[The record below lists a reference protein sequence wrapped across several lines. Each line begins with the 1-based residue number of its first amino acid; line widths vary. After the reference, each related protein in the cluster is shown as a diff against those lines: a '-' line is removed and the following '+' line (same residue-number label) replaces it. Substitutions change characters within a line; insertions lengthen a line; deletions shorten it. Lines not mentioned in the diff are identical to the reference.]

1 MRKALSLL
9 VKAVVSGFLLYFA
22 LSSVNFSTVVDRLSQ
37 TNPVWIGLGVLVLL
51 AQIFIQAA
59 RWRLIVHACAGDL
72 SLGHAFRFSMIAMF
86 FNQTLPSSVGGDAA
100 RIWLLGKQ
108 AGWRVAGYSVLL
120 DRIIGVV
127 ALAVLVVIC
136 LPWTLELVTNPIGRA
151 GLLLIG
157 FGALA
162 GGLVFLILSWPRL
175 SFLQRWSPTR
185 HLAAVSK
192 IANTILLT
200 PRALV
205 PIFALSILIHLLTA
219 LAAWCAARS
228 VGANLS
234 LLYSLFL
241 VLPVV
246 LITVVPIS
254 IAGWGVRES
263 AMVAAFAY
271 AGLAQSDGLI
281 VSLLFGFSFLVVGI
295 LGGVFWIVTVDRG
308 DRKALQTRIA
318 DT

>member
-37 TNPVWIGLGVLVLL
+37 TDPGWIGAGLLVLL
-51 AQIFIQAA
+51 AQIFVVAA
-59 RWRLIVHACAGDL
+59 RWRLVVISCGSELPFA
-72 SLGHAFRFSMIAMF
+72 SAFRFSMIAMF

-108 AGWRVAGYSVLL
+108 SGWRVAGYSVFL
-120 DRIIGVV
+120 DRVIGVI
-127 ALAVLVVIC
+127 ALAVLVVVC
-136 LPWTLELVTNPIGRA
+136 LPWTLELVTNPVGRA

-157 FGALA
+157 FGALT
-162 GGLVFLILSWPRL
+162 GGLVFLALSWPRL

-185 HLAAVSK
+185 HLAAISEVAK
-192 IANTILLT
+192 TILLT
-200 PRALV
+200 PRSLV

-219 LAAWCAARS
+219 VAAWCTARS

-241 VLPVV
+241 VLPVL
-246 LITVVPIS
+246 LITVIPIS

-271 AGLAQSDGLI
+271 AGLAQSDGLV
-281 VSLLFGFSFLVVGI
+281 VSLLFGFSFLAVGI
-295 LGGVFWIVTVDRG
+295 LGGIFWITSP
-308 DRKALQTRIA
+308 KALRFKSG
-318 DT
+318 